1 MRQELFGKVRLG
13 YVLVE
18 SERRQEWRK
27 FAGDALGIQV
37 DEVGDQVLAMRV
49 DAHERRIVVRPGPA
63 EDVVALGWQVDD
75 EQTLEELV
83 ARLSSRGVR
92 VVREHAD
99 AALRG
104 VKNYVMFEG
113 PKKFRM
119 ELFTAP
125 KLSGEPLKLS
135 NSGFVTGASGLGHV
149 AIFTQEPEA
158 FERFWQEVFDAR
170 LSDRI
175 EDKLGGQMLDFA
187 FFRLNERHHS
197 VALASTRGRRMN
209 PLRSSIHH
217 LNLQAAS
224 FDDVAQA
231 YLRCRAM
238 GYSIAN
244 AIGQH
249 PNDKELSFYVVS
261 PSGFEVELGWNPIL
275 VDEQK
280 WQVCSYRGI
289 SLWGHFK
296 ENLSLGM
303 QVKQA
308 ARGIAS
314 LRHQEYVLPPFRD

>member
-1 MRQELFGKVRLG
+1 
-13 YVLVE
+13 
-18 SERRQEWRK
+18 
-27 FAGDALGIQV
+27 
-37 DEVGDQVLAMRV
+37 
-49 DAHERRIVVRPGPA
+49 
-63 EDVVALGWQVDD
+63 
-75 EQTLEELV
+75 
-83 ARLSSRGVR
+83 
-92 VVREHAD
+92 
-99 AALRG
+99 
-104 VKNYVMFEG
+104 
-113 PKKFRM
+113 
-119 ELFTAP
+119 
-125 KLSGEPLKLS
+125 
-135 NSGFVTGASGLGHV
+135 
-149 AIFTQEPEA
+149 
-158 FERFWQEVFDAR
+158 
-170 LSDRI
+170 
-175 EDKLGGQMLDFA
+175 MLDFA

-280 WQVCSYRGI
+280 WQVGSYRGI